1 MPTDTQVHFRT
12 CHLCEAMCGLRIE
25 TQGSQVVKVEGDQAD
40 VYSKGHV
47 CPKGIA
53 IQDIHNDP
61 DRLKYPMRRQGT
73 EWKRISWAEAL
84 EEVGTKL
91 NAIRQQYGNNALG
104 LYMGNPGVH
113 NTGTALFFFESA
125 KSLGTQ
131 NRFASHSL
139 DQLPQ
144 MFVNGEMFGH
154 QAMFPVP
161 DLERTDFFLV
171 LGANPLVS
179 NGSIMSTPDIQGKLK
194 ALQQRDGQ
202 LVVIDPRKTRTAQ
215 LANTHHF
222 IRPGTDVLLLLAF
235 VQVLFEQSLVVEGGP
250 LAYSDGL
257 DELLEFVQDYTP
269 DKIAPIVGIEA
280 TAIRQLVTDFAAAD
294 RAICYGRMG
303 VSVQEYGSLCHWLIN
318 LINILTGNIDREGG
332 VMFPLPAMDF
342 VKLLKHEAKAFR
354 WNSRVRGLPEIAS
367 ELPTT
372 TLAEEILTPGEGQVK
387 AMITLAGNPIL
398 SAPDSN
404 QMDKAFA
411 SLDYMVAIDI
421 YLNETTRHADII
433 LPPATALEVMHYDFV
448 LNIVALR
455 NIANYS
461 PPVFPIDKDQRY
473 DWQIIM
479 ALQRQL
485 EQGHP
490 LWLQIKHSLFSWLT
504 PERRI
509 NLGLQI
515 GPYGFFSRQKLSLG
529 KLKEQ
534 PHGIDLGPLKPCLPK
549 RLFTSNK
556 RINLTPTR
564 ITADLKRIPQ
574 LIEAHQGESKPLRLI
589 GRRDLRSNNSWMHN
603 SPRLMKGHDRCT
615 LLMHPQDAIRRELQA
630 GQAVEVSSNTGSIQ
644 LKLEL
649 SEEMMPGVI
658 SIPHGWGH
666 HLAGIQLQVAHTKA
680 GVNVN
685 ELTSNERIDVP
696 TGNAVFNGL
705 AVEVAAVS

>member
-25 TQGSQVVKVEGDQAD
+25 TQGSQVIKVEGDQAD

-61 DRLKYPMRRQGT
+61 DRLKYPMRRQGN
-73 EWKRISWAEAL
+73 EWKRISWAEAF
-84 EEVGTKL
+84 EEVGAKL

-113 NTGTALFFFESA
+113 NTGTALFFFEFA

-194 ALQQRDGQ
+194 ALQQRGGQ

-215 LANTHHF
+215 LANAHHF

-235 VQVLFEQSLVVEGGP
+235 VQVLFEQSLVIEGGP

-257 DELLEFVQDYTP
+257 DELAEFVQDYTP
-269 DKIAPIVGIEA
+269 EKVAAIVGIEA
-280 TAIRQLVTDFAAAD
+280 TAIRQLVRDFAAAD

-398 SAPDSN
+398 SAPDST

-461 PPVFPIDKDQRY
+461 PPIFPIDKNQRY

-479 ALQRQL
+479 GLQRQL
-485 EQGHP
+485 EQGNP

-515 GPYGFFSRQKLSLG
+515 GPYGFFSPHKLSLN

-534 PHGIDLGPLKPCLPK
+534 PHGIDLGPLKPCLPQ

-556 RINLTPTR
+556 RIHLAPDR
-564 ITADLKRIPQ
+564 ITADLKRIPT
-574 LIEAHQGESKPLRLI
+574 LIAEHQTETKPLRLI

-603 SPRLMKGHDRCT
+603 SPRLMKGSDRCT
-615 LLMHPQDAIRRELQA
+615 LLMHPEDATGRKLQE
-630 GQAVEVSSNTGSIQ
+630 GQAVAVSSNTGSIQ

-666 HLAGIQLQVAHTKA
+666 HLAGIQLQVAHEQA

-685 ELTSNERIDVP
+685 ELTTNEKIDVP

-705 AVEVAAVS
+705 AVKVAAIS

>member
-61 DRLKYPMRRQGT
+61 DRLKYPMRRQGN
-73 EWKRISWAEAL
+73 EWKRISWAEAF
-84 EEVGTKL
+84 EEVGAKL

-113 NTGTALFFFESA
+113 NTGTALFFFEFA

-194 ALQQRDGQ
+194 TLQQRGGQ

-215 LANTHHF
+215 LANQHHF
-222 IRPGTDVLLLLAF
+222 IQPGTDVLLLLAF
-235 VQVLFEQSLVVEGGP
+235 VQVLFEQSLIVKGGP
-250 LAYSDGL
+250 LVYSDGL
-257 DELLEFVQDYTP
+257 DELREFVQDYTP
-269 DKIAPIVGIEA
+269 EKVAAIVGIEA
-280 TAIRQLVTDFAAAD
+280 TTIRQLVRDFAAAD

-354 WNSRVRGLPEIAS
+354 WKSRVRGLPEIAS

-398 SAPDSN
+398 SAPDST

-461 PPVFPIDKDQRY
+461 PPIFPIDKNQRY

-479 ALQRQL
+479 GLQRQL
-485 EQGHP
+485 EQGNP

-515 GPYGFFSRQKLSLG
+515 GPYGFFSPHKLSLN

-534 PHGIDLGPLKPCLPK
+534 PHGIDLGPLKPCLPQ

-556 RINLTPTR
+556 RIHLAPDR
-564 ITADLKRIPQ
+564 ITADLKRIPT
-574 LIEAHQGESKPLRLI
+574 LIAEHQTETKPLRLI

-603 SPRLMKGHDRCT
+603 SPRLMKGNDRCT
-615 LLMHPQDAIRRELQA
+615 LLMHPQDATGRKLQE
-630 GQAVEVSSNTGSIQ
+630 GQVVEVSSNKGSIQ

-666 HLAGIQLQVAHTKA
+666 HLAGIQLQVAHERA

>member
-113 NTGTALFFFESA
+113 NTGTALFFFEFA

-194 ALQQRDGQ
+194 SLQQRGGQ

-269 DKIAPIVGIEA
+269 DNIAPIVGIEA
-280 TAIRQLVTDFAAAD
+280 THIRELVIDFAAAD

-404 QMDKAFA
+404 QMEKAFA

-574 LIEAHQGESKPLRLI
+574 LIEVHQGESKPLRLI

-603 SPRLMKGHDRCT
+603 SPRLMKGNDRCT
-615 LLMHPQDAIRRELQA
+615 LLMHPQDAIRRELQE

>member
-1 MPTDTQVHFRT
+1 MPIDTQVHFRT

-25 TQGSQVVKVEGDQAD
+25 TQGTKVVKVEGDEAD

-61 DRLKYPMRRQGT
+61 DRLKYPMRREGK
-73 EWKRISWAEAL
+73 EWKRISWAEAF

-91 NAIRQQYGNNALG
+91 NAIRQQYGNDALG

-113 NTGTALFFFESA
+113 NTGTALFFFEFA
-125 KSLGTQ
+125 KSLGTK

-194 ALQQRDGQ
+194 ALQKRGGQ

-215 LANTHHF
+215 LANQHHF
-222 IRPGTDVLLLLAF
+222 IRPGTDVLFLLAF
-235 VQVLFEQSLVVEGGP
+235 VQVLFEQSLVVEEGA
-250 LAYSDGL
+250 LAFSDGL
-257 DELLEFVQDYTP
+257 AELPGLVQEYTP
-269 DKIAPIVGIEA
+269 EVVEEIVGIKA
-280 TAIRQLVTDFAAAD
+280 VDIRQLVQDFAAAE
-294 RAICYGRMG
+294 RAICYGRLG

-354 WNSRVRGLPEIAS
+354 WKSRVRGLPEIAS

-372 TLAEEILTPGEGQVK
+372 AMAEEILTPGEGQVK

-398 SAPDSN
+398 SAPDSS
-404 QMDKAFA
+404 QMEKAFA

-433 LPPATALEVMHYDFV
+433 LPPATALEVIHYDFV

-461 PPVFPIDKDQRY
+461 PPVFSIEQDQRY

-479 ALQRQL
+479 ELQKQL
-485 EQGHP
+485 EQGNP
-490 LWLQIKHSLFSWLT
+490 LRLQIKHGLFSWLT

-515 GPYGFFSRQKLSLG
+515 GPYGFFSQHKLSLN

-556 RINLTPTR
+556 RIHLTPAR
-564 ITADLKRIPQ
+564 IVADLKRIPQ
-574 LIEAHQGESKPLRLI
+574 LLLQHQEDATELRLI

-603 SPRLMKGHDRCT
+603 SPRLMKGNDRCT
-615 LLMHPQDAIRRELQA
+615 LLMHPNDASVRELQE
-630 GQAVEVSSNTGSIQ
+630 GQTVEVSSDTGTIQ
-644 LKLEL
+644 LKLEM

-666 HLAGIQLQVAHTKA
+666 HLAGIQLQVAHERA

-685 ELTSNERIDVP
+685 ELTSNDRIDAP

-705 AVEVAAVS
+705 AVEVAAIS

>member
-113 NTGTALFFFESA
+113 NTGTALFFFEFA

-194 ALQQRDGQ
+194 ALQQRGGQ

-280 TAIRQLVTDFAAAD
+280 THIRQLVTDFAAAD

-404 QMDKAFA
+404 QMEKAFA

>member
-113 NTGTALFFFESA
+113 NTGTALFFFEFA

-194 ALQQRDGQ
+194 ALQQRGGQ

-280 TAIRQLVTDFAAAD
+280 THIRQLVTDFAAAD

-404 QMDKAFA
+404 QMEKAFA

-574 LIEAHQGESKPLRLI
+574 LIETHQGESKPLRLI